1 MRRFSLWIFKPDI
14 LFLQEKIVV
23 LQIMHTQG
31 IVPVQQEF
39 EVNLMKF
46 QEEVE

>member
-1 MRRFSLWIFKPDI
+1 MRRFSIWISKPDI
-14 LFLQEKIVV
+14 TFLQEKIVV
-23 LQIMHTQG
+23 LQIMYTQG
-31 IVPVQQEF
+31 NVPVQQEF